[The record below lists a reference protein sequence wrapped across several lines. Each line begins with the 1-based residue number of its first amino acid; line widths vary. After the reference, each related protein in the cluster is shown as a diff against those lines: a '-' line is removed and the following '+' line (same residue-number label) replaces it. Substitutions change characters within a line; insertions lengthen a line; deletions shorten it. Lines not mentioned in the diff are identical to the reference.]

1 MTWIEYSD
9 LECPFCSRMHESG
22 TPDALKKIY
31 ENDLNIIFQ
40 HSPLSFHQ
48 NAQDAAEITECL

>member
-1 MTWIEYSD
+1 
-9 LECPFCSRMHESG
+9 MHESG